1 MDIQGPDMPGSLFA
15 HYFLT
20 DGIKATP
27 EWQASIASAQAFA
40 AFVDGVGQR
49 YNTLSQTTAPNEA
62 VTEQELIHPVLELLG
77 WADYLP
83 QQGAAG
89 NEDIPD
95 LLLFADAGSK
105 TRAAGRSNANERYRD
120 AVVVEES
127 KRFRLPLDTRDA
139 SSSNRSRTPHGQ
151 ILRYLSTAEVES
163 ENRIRWG
170 ILTNGGVWR
179 LYDYRARPRAT
190 AYFEADLGKM
200 LASGDEEGLRLFY
213 LLFRRDSVTPQQGA
227 TTSFLETALA
237 EGRRYEEKV
246 AKDLSSVVFER
257 VFPKLVEALARASGA
272 ELSDVRHGALIFL
285 YRLLFV
291 LYAEDRGL
299 LPVNDSRYEN
309 YGLRKPVRE
318 DIARRMADGAVL
330 STRAT
335 SLPRPPDDA
344 VPTHRRG

>member
-1 MDIQGPDMPGSLFA
+1 M
-15 HYFLT
+15 
-20 DGIKATP
+20 
-27 EWQASIASAQAFA
+27 
-40 AFVDGVGQR
+40 
-49 YNTLSQTTAPNEA
+49 
-62 VTEQELIHPVLELLG
+62 
-77 WADYLP
+77 
-83 QQGAAG
+83 
-89 NEDIPD
+89 
-95 LLLFADAGSK
+95 
-105 TRAAGRSNANERYRD
+105 
-120 AVVVEES
+120 
-127 KRFRLPLDTRDA
+127 
-139 SSSNRSRTPHGQ
+139 
-151 ILRYLSTAEVES
+151 
-163 ENRIRWG
+163 
-170 ILTNGGVWR
+170 WR

-200 LASGDEEGLRLFY
+200 LESGDEDGLRLFY
-213 LLFRRDSVTPQQGA
+213 LLFRCDSVTPQQGA

-257 VFPKLVEALARASGA
+257 VFPKLVEALARASGE
-272 ELSDVRHGALIFL
+272 ELSAVRHGALIFL

-299 LPVNDSRYEN
+299 LPVNDSRYED

-335 SLPRPPDDA
+335 SYYDHLMMP